1 MTFFT
6 DVADPI
12 PFAGAS
18 APEGDLAYRVYDPDR
33 IVLGKRM
40 EEHLRIGVCYWHSST
55 GEFRH
60 IRRWY
65 V

>member
-40 EEHLRIGVCYWHSST
+40 EEQLRIGAC
-55 GEFRH
+55 
-60 IRRWY
+60 
-65 V
+65 